1 MFIIFNNQTTFPI
14 DKFASDEKNK
24 LSLKS
29 ESFNT
34 ILEWWHVNCLH
45 EKFKR
50 KRSFVELQG
59 RFNVHKSLL
68 CRHDFVF
75 VYIHVEC

>member
-1 MFIIFNNQTTFPI
+1 MFIILNNQTTFPI
-14 DKFASDEKNK
+14 DKFDEKNK
-24 LSLKS
+24 GSLKS

-45 EKFKR
+45 EKFKM
-50 KRSFVELQG
+50 KRSFIELQA
-59 RFNVHKSLL
+59 RCNVHNSLL

-75 VYIHVEC
+75 VYIHLEC